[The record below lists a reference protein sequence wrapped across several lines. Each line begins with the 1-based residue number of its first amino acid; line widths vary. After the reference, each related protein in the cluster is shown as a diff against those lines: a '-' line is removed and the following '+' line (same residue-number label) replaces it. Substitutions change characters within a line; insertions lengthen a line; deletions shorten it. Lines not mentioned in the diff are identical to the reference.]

1 MKTTKI
7 LHQIMAC
14 CLVLA
19 VVLSMGLTGFAIN
32 PGQTGSIT
40 VNGVN
45 ENTTV
50 SAYQIITIDVDQAS
64 GQPKSPMYY
73 WVDEVAD
80 WLKTQDTYKAYINQ
94 ADNSVTEVFKEGT
107 AEQFKSF
114 WHDLAAAIKAGTVDL
129 TSTDQKAEVGQ
140 DSVTLTGMPMGQYLL
155 TANGGVKIYQPT
167 TAKLIPT
174 WNETEWVLNNESVT
188 MKGEAPTID
197 KDVVDSDSSVA
208 IGDIVTYQVR
218 ADIPS
223 YPEDATAKR
232 FVVGDKISSGLTYNG
247 DVKVSYDKAGEE
259 QVSEDA
265 YKVTAPSGDRTFEI
279 EFNVDELNTAKKE
292 IYVTYTAT
300 VNENAFEVDDLGNDA
315 FLGYNNDPYD
325 QDSYKPDGSTT
336 EEDVYTYGIDVTK
349 TNKDG
354 SSALNGAEFKLY
366 SDPECKQEVSL
377 ISTGVAG
384 VYRHT
389 KSGESAADVLAV
401 DGNGNLKLQ
410 GLDLGTYYLK
420 ETKAP
425 DGYNLPK
432 NAVTTI
438 VISDNDPDGVL
449 DDSSAKGN
457 NVLEESVEAEKNV
470 LSFKIWNT
478 NDSGFEL
485 PTTGG
490 MGTVLFTVVG
500 LALMGGAIV
509 LIVLTSKKKKAHN

>member
-32 PGQTGSIT
+32 PDQTGSIT
-40 VNGVN
+40 VNSVN

-80 WLKTQDTYKAYINQ
+80 WLKTQDTYKAYINE

-129 TSTDQKAEVGQ
+129 TSTDQKAEAGQ

-197 KDVVDSDSSVA
+197 KDVAGSDSSVA

-232 FVVGDKISSGLTYNG
+232 FVVSDKISSGLTYNR

-389 KSGESAADVLAV
+389 KSGEFAADVLAV